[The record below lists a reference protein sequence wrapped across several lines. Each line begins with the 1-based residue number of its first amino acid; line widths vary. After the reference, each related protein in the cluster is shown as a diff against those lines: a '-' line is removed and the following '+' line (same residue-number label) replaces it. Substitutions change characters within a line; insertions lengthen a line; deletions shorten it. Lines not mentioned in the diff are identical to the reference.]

1 MRPLKVGHKTN
12 DREEVGPHLRGLA
25 DLLVDLVGELGRQD
39 LHQGGECQLPHGV
52 LLDWA
57 SGQVSVGGESEMVYC
72 LDKLGDILLSNINNV
87 TEC

>member
-25 DLLVDLVGELGRQD
+25 DLLVDLVRELRRQD
-39 LHQGGECQLPHGV
+39 LHQGCEGQLPHRV

-57 SGQVSVGGESEMVYC
+57 SRKVGVGGEGEMVDS
-72 LDKLGDILLSNINNV
+72 LD
-87 TEC
+87 ER